1 MTRRT
6 TTTTTKTTRGLLV
19 LMMLMMAAHWALWW
33 EIVGILLFCMIRLY
47 GGRARARP
55 HRLLLRMM
63 RVMPRCTRATMNST
77 RLVTPAR

>member
-19 LMMLMMAAHWALWW
+19 LLMMAAHWALWW
-33 EIVGILLFCMIRLY
+33 EIVGILLFCMIGLY
-47 GGRARARP
+47 RGRARARP

-63 RVMPRCTRATMNST
+63 RVMPRCTRATTMST

>member
-6 TTTTTKTTRGLLV
+6 TTTTTTKTTRCLLV
-19 LMMLMMAAHWALWW
+19 LLMMAAHWALWW
-33 EIVGILLFCMIRLY
+33 EIVGILLFCMIGLY

>member
-19 LMMLMMAAHWALWW
+19 LLMMAAHWALWW
-33 EIVGILLFCMIRLY
+33 EIVGILLFCMIGLY
-47 GGRARARP
+47 RGRARARP

-63 RVMPRCTRATMNST
+63 RMPGCTRATMNT

>member
-6 TTTTTKTTRGLLV
+6 TTTTTTKTTRCLL
-19 LMMLMMAAHWALWW
+19 LLLMMAAHWALWW

-47 GGRARARP
+47 RGRARARP

-63 RVMPRCTRATMNST
+63 RMPGCTRATMST
-77 RLVTPAR
+77 RLVVTPAR

>member
-6 TTTTTKTTRGLLV
+6 TTTTTTKTTRCLLV
-19 LMMLMMAAHWALWW
+19 LLMMAAHWALWW

-63 RVMPRCTRATMNST
+63 RVMPRCTRATMST

>member
-19 LMMLMMAAHWALWW
+19 LMLLMMAAHWALWW

-63 RVMPRCTRATMNST
+63 RMPGCTRATMNST

>member
-33 EIVGILLFCMIRLY
+33 EIVGILLFCMIGLY
-47 GGRARARP
+47 RGRARARP

-63 RVMPRCTRATMNST
+63 RMPGCTRATMNST